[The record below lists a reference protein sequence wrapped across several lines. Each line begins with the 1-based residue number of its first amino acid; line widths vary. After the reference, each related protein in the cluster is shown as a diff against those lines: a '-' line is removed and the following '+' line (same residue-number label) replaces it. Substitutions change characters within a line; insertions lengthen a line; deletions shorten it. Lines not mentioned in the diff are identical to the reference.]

1 MKSSVVLLLLTG
13 AVLIFCGCSVPQLE
27 TMLGN
32 FSYRHGDFQD
42 SLVRYISAAEETRLN
57 GWARFNLGNAYY
69 ALGEWDS
76 AREQWSRSAELSEG
90 DAEFASL
97 FNLGVISYNR
107 AEYEEAYEFFRRAV
121 GVRPGDREAK
131 INLELSYRKMDM
143 RREMGRRTREP
154 ETGEVQLGEEE
165 AGGRLLEF
173 VNLIEKKQ
181 WIAPKEQPSEPYA
194 EDW

>member
-1 MKSSVVLLLLTG
+1 MKSSMVLLILAP
-13 AVLIFCGCSVPQLE
+13 AVLFFFGCSVPQVE

-32 FSYRHGDFQD
+32 FSYRHGDYQE

-57 GWARFNLGNAYY
+57 GWARFNLGDAYY

-76 AREQWSRSAELSEG
+76 AREEWSRAAELAEG
-90 DAEFASL
+90 DAEFASV
-97 FNLGVISYNR
+97 FNLGVLSYHR

-121 GVRPGDREAK
+121 VLRPGDREAK

-154 ETGEVQLGEEE
+154 KAGEVQLGEEDP
-165 AGGRLLEF
+165 GGRLLEF

-181 WIAPKEQPSEPYA
+181 WIAPKEQPFETFA